1 MIFSCTYKIAFLASR
16 IVSAESILKCYD
28 WATEQKELGRCIVSG
43 FHSKLEKDVL
53 HFLLKT
59 KTPTILVLGRA
70 PYKKLP
76 QEFERAVTD
85 ELLQI
90 KSVSNSPRQ
99 TRETARL
106 RNEYI
111 ISIADELVFASLSE
125 QSSLYPLYQQA
136 KILNKPIILL

>member
-1 MIFSCTYKIAFLASR
+1 MHDIKIAFLASR
-16 IVSAESILKCYD
+16 SISPESVLKCYD
-28 WATEQKELGRCIVSG
+28 WATEQKKLGRCVVSG

-53 HFLLKT
+53 YFLLKT
-59 KTPTILVLGRA
+59 QTPTILVLGRA

-76 QEFERAVTD
+76 QEFERAVTKD
-85 ELLQI
+85 LLQI
-90 KSVSNSPRQ
+90 ISVSNSPRQ
-99 TRETARL
+99 TEETARL